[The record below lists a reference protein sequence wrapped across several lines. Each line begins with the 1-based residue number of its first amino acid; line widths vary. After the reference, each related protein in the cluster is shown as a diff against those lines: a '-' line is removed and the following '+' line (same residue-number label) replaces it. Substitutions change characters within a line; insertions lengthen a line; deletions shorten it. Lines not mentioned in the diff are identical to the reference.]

1 MKVSKLARSDA
12 LRICLPSEGR
22 SFVSLSGEW
31 KWSPELSQM
40 KDSVWGSDSEEW
52 EIDASEKKCKF
63 HSNFLQLPAP
73 KFHNTL
79 HSNLWRQMKT
89 TKTGPFHGNLYLMPN
104 RV

>member
-52 EIDASEKKCKF
+52 EIDASEKNV
-63 HSNFLQLPAP
+63 NFTLISSSCLLP
-73 KFHNTL
+73 N
-79 HSNLWRQMKT
+79 ST
-89 TKTGPFHGNLYLMPN
+89 THFIPIYEDRWKPQKLVPSRGIYI
-104 RV
+104 